1 MASKKRVVCGLS
13 VAAVWLAAIFLLP
26 VWALAGVLAAG
37 AIVCLYELCAMLK
50 HRGYT
55 LPFKTLAV
63 ASALWFAGMYG
74 AWFLCTPATG
84 MPHKVYGLGLILL
97 PIVLFFGLTFWH
109 LLSAKIEKPL
119 ETLALSLFSA
129 VYIPASLSL
138 FLIIVAGL
146 SVFPEDCACDPSTN
160 TMSGIFVA
168 LVLVL
173 VTKMSDTGGYFIGS
187 AFGKHKM
194 CPRLSPGKSWEG
206 TAGGYA
212 FSLLSAGA
220 MIGLAHAFPGSN
232 LLCSFYRLTE
242 TPGKALWL
250 LGTVVLLVTVGI
262 LGDLFESLFKRQC
275 GVKDSSALFPA
286 MGGFFDTFD
295 SIIFVPAVFL
305 LSYFVARYCG
315 LDFNLYL

>member
-13 VAAVWLAAIFLLP
+13 VAAAWLAAIFLLP

-55 LPFKTLAV
+55 LPFKTLTV
-63 ASALWFAGMYG
+63 FTVLWFIGVYASTLMPTPTHISGAPRIALLLLLTSRMAVLVVFFLGM
-74 AWFLCTPATG
+74 C
-84 MPHKVYGLGLILL
+84 
-97 PIVLFFGLTFWH
+97 FWH
-109 LLSAKIEKPL
+109 MLSSKIEKPL
-119 ETLALSLFSA
+119 ETLALTLFSFF
-129 VYIPASLSL
+129 YIPVMLSL
-138 FLIIVAGL
+138 FLFVVSLGARAVEELGEYEL
-146 SVFPEDCACDPSTN
+146 VYER
-160 TMSGIFVA
+160 GIFVA

-206 TAGGYA
+206 TAGGYT
-212 FSLLSAGA
+212 FSLTAAGA
-220 MIGLAHAFPGSN
+220 MVWLAHAFPQASWLRG
-232 LLCSFYRLTE
+232 LYALTE
-242 TPGKALWL
+242 TPGQMAWFF
-250 LGTVVLLVTVGI
+250 GTVLLIVTVGI
-262 LGDLFESLFKRQC
+262 FGDLLESFIKRQC

-295 SIIFVPAVFL
+295 SILFVPLAFL
-305 LSYFVARYCG
+305 FSLLLQYTILEV
-315 LDFNLYL
+315 

>member
-1 MASKKRVVCGLS
+1 MASKKRVLCGLG

-50 HRGYT
+50 HRGYV

-63 ASALWFAGMYG
+63 FTVLWFISQYAATLMPTPTHISG
-74 AWFLCTPATG
+74 APR
-84 MPHKVYGLGLILL
+84 MGLLLLLSSGNILL
-97 PIVLFFGLTFWH
+97 VVFFLGMSFWH

-119 ETLALSLFSA
+119 ETLALTLFSFF
-129 VYIPASLSL
+129 YIPVMLSL
-138 FLIIVAGL
+138 FLKVVSFGARAVEAFG
-146 SVFPEDCACDPSTN
+146 EDELVYER
-160 TMSGIFVA
+160 GIFVA

-212 FSLLSAGA
+212 FSLAAAGA
-220 MIGLAHAFPGSN
+220 MVGLAHAFPEASWLRG
-232 LLCSFYRLTE
+232 LYALTAA
-242 TPGKALWL
+242 PWQMIWFF
-250 LGTVVLLVTVGI
+250 GTVILVVTVGI
-262 LGDLFESLFKRQC
+262 LGDLLESLFKRQC

-295 SIIFVPAVFL
+295 SIIFVPLVFL
-305 LSYFVARYCG
+305 FS
-315 LDFNLYL
+315 LYIQVVLLEI